1 MPLHPAPHPGLNL
14 DASVKLISRLKPVAV
29 LADYA
34 HYTCLLNHLK
44 PLFVMLCNLIWPNL
58 RTSALALSAQT
69 SIGDHFKVK
78 QQPTR
83 TFIISGRGS
92 IKISWKVGKMWRPET
107 PPPRKTQSPSLH
119 FNNIKKWQ
127 NAQKILRKSLC
138 PKDSIFLWL
147 SSILHTR
154 SSSWFWCPWPGL
166 EFA

>member
-1 MPLHPAPHPGLNL
+1 
-14 DASVKLISRLKPVAV
+14 
-29 LADYA
+29 
-34 HYTCLLNHLK
+34 
-44 PLFVMLCNLIWPNL
+44 MLCNLIWPNL

-127 NAQKILRKSLC
+127 NAQKILWKSLC

-166 EFA
+166 EFAYSWVFRTIHHTDQWPDKMVVDKMLGTKWYGQNSRNLLYKF